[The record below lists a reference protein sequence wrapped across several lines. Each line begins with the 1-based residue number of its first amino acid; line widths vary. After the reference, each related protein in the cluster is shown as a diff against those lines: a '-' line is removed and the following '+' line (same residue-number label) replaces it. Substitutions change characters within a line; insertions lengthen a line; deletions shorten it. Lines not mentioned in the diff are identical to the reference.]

1 MDETIE
7 IKVTSEMAGKRLDV
21 VLSEQCSDLTRSYI
35 NKLCKEERAALNG
48 KTSKGNKKCKEGDV
62 ITLQVP
68 EPTELEILPEE
79 MNLDIVYEDQDVIL
93 INKPKGMVVHPAAGH
108 YSGTLVNGLMAH
120 CKDDLSGINGV
131 LRPGIVHRID
141 KDTTGI
147 LIVCKNDMAHQS
159 IAKQLYD
166 HSITRKYHAIVYGN
180 IKEEEGTVNAPIGRS
195 LKDRKKMGIVMDG
208 KHAVTHYKVLKRLKK
223 GFTYIECQLETG
235 RTHQIRVHMA
245 HIGHPLW
252 GDKLYGRGGQ
262 VLTPPV
268 PGVLL
273 KHDPA
278 PRQMLHAWHLS
289 FIHPFTGEKMAF
301 TCPPPEDFVQTAL
314 TLERHMRRV
323 VVTGVAGSG
332 KSLFM
337 RMLAEEGV
345 PTWSADAAVIRL
357 YEPGREAWQALRL
370 RYGDRFIPDDR
381 SPVDRKALA
390 AALLPSAESGV
401 DVHELE
407 NLLHPLV
414 LDDLER
420 FWSGQEEAGR
430 GYAVAEVPLW
440 FESGWS
446 RKLCG
451 ERRPYVVGI
460 SCEQGERCRRL
471 LEVRGWSDTLM
482 ARMDGL
488 QWTQERKLAGCDKVI
503 ANSGTE
509 GALRDKARAFVR
521 VMEHWDA
528 ESRAAFLGQW
538 EHLVN
543 EPCPEAG

>member
-1 MDETIE
+1 MIFLTGKENMDETIE

-21 VLSEQCSDLTRSYI
+21 VLSEQCNDLTRSYI

-245 HIGHPLW
+245 SIKHPLL
-252 GDKLYGRGGQ
+252 GDDVYGPKKSKYTLEGQ
-262 VLTPPV
+262 C
-268 PGVLL
+268 
-273 KHDPA
+273 
-278 PRQMLHAWHLS
+278 LHAKVLG
-289 FIHPFTGEKMAF
+289 FVHPRTGEYTEF
-301 TCPPPEDFVQTAL
+301 
-314 TLERHMRRV
+314 
-323 VVTGVAGSG
+323 
-332 KSLFM
+332 
-337 RMLAEEGV
+337 
-345 PTWSADAAVIRL
+345 
-357 YEPGREAWQALRL
+357 
-370 RYGDRFIPDDR
+370 
-381 SPVDRKALA
+381 
-390 AALLPSAESGV
+390 
-401 DVHELE
+401 
-407 NLLHPLV
+407 
-414 LDDLER
+414 
-420 FWSGQEEAGR
+420 
-430 GYAVAEVPLW
+430 EVPLPEY
-440 FESGWS
+440 FE
-446 RKLCG
+446 KL
-451 ERRPYVVGI
+451 
-460 SCEQGERCRRL
+460 L
-471 LEVRGWSDTLM
+471 N
-482 ARMDGL
+482 
-488 QWTQERKLAGCDKVI
+488 KLD
-503 ANSGTE
+503 N
-509 GALRDKARAFVR
+509 
-521 VMEHWDA
+521 
-528 ESRAAFLGQW
+528 
-538 EHLVN
+538 
-543 EPCPEAG
+543 

>member
-245 HIGHPLW
+245 SIHHPLL
-252 GDKLYGRGGQ
+252 GDCVHGPAKCPWTLQGQ
-262 VLTPPV
+262 T
-268 PGVLL
+268 
-273 KHDPA
+273 
-278 PRQMLHAWHLS
+278 LHAKILGI
-289 FIHPFTGEKMAF
+289 IHPRTGKYMEFDA
-301 TCPPPEDFVQTAL
+301 PLPEYF
-314 TLERHMRRV
+314 
-323 VVTGVAGSG
+323 
-332 KSLFM
+332 
-337 RMLAEEGV
+337 
-345 PTWSADAAVIRL
+345 
-357 YEPGREAWQALRL
+357 
-370 RYGDRFIPDDR
+370 
-381 SPVDRKALA
+381 
-390 AALLPSAESGV
+390 
-401 DVHELE
+401 E
-407 NLLHPLV
+407 NLLKKL
-414 LDDLER
+414 
-420 FWSGQEEAGR
+420 
-430 GYAVAEVPLW
+430 
-440 FESGWS
+440 
-446 RKLCG
+446 RKM
-451 ERRPYVVGI
+451 
-460 SCEQGERCRRL
+460 S
-471 LEVRGWSDTLM
+471 
-482 ARMDGL
+482 
-488 QWTQERKLAGCDKVI
+488 
-503 ANSGTE
+503 
-509 GALRDKARAFVR
+509 
-521 VMEHWDA
+521 
-528 ESRAAFLGQW
+528 
-538 EHLVN
+538 
-543 EPCPEAG
+543 

>member
-245 HIGHPLW
+245 SIHHPVA
-252 GDKLYGRGGQ
+252 GDPVYGPHNCITSLHGQ
-262 VLTPPV
+262 C
-268 PGVLL
+268 
-273 KHDPA
+273 
-278 PRQMLHAWHLS
+278 LHAKTLG
-289 FIHPFTGEKMAF
+289 FVHPITGEYLRFDSDLPDYF
-301 TCPPPEDFVQTAL
+301 THFLA
-314 TLERHMRRV
+314 TLRR
-323 VVTGVAGSG
+323 
-332 KSLFM
+332 KN
-337 RMLAEEGV
+337 
-345 PTWSADAAVIRL
+345 P
-357 YEPGREAWQALRL
+357 
-370 RYGDRFIPDDR
+370 
-381 SPVDRKALA
+381 
-390 AALLPSAESGV
+390 
-401 DVHELE
+401 
-407 NLLHPLV
+407 
-414 LDDLER
+414 
-420 FWSGQEEAGR
+420 
-430 GYAVAEVPLW
+430 
-440 FESGWS
+440 
-446 RKLCG
+446 
-451 ERRPYVVGI
+451 
-460 SCEQGERCRRL
+460 
-471 LEVRGWSDTLM
+471 
-482 ARMDGL
+482 
-488 QWTQERKLAGCDKVI
+488 
-503 ANSGTE
+503 
-509 GALRDKARAFVR
+509 
-521 VMEHWDA
+521 
-528 ESRAAFLGQW
+528 
-538 EHLVN
+538 
-543 EPCPEAG
+543 

>member
-1 MDETIE
+1 MIFLTGKENMDETIE

-166 HSITRKYHAIVYGN
+166 HSITRKYYAIVYGN

-245 HIGHPLW
+245 SIKHPLL
-252 GDKLYGRGGQ
+252 GDDVYG
-262 VLTPPV
+262 P
-268 PGVLL
+268 
-273 KHDPA
+273 KK
-278 PRQMLHAWHLS
+278 S
-289 FIHPFTGEKMAF
+289 KY
-301 TCPPPEDFVQTAL
+301 
-314 TLERHMRRV
+314 TLEGLCLQAKVLGV
-323 VVTGVAGSG
+323 VHPRAG
-332 KSLFM
+332 
-337 RMLAEEGV
+337 
-345 PTWSADAAVIRL
+345 
-357 YEPGREAWQALRL
+357 
-370 RYGDRFIPDDR
+370 GDMEF
-381 SPVDRKALA
+381 
-390 AALLPSAESGV
+390 
-401 DVHELE
+401 
-407 NLLHPLV
+407 
-414 LDDLER
+414 
-420 FWSGQEEAGR
+420 
-430 GYAVAEVPLW
+430 EVPLPEY
-440 FESGWS
+440 FE
-446 RKLCG
+446 KL
-451 ERRPYVVGI
+451 
-460 SCEQGERCRRL
+460 L
-471 LEVRGWSDTLM
+471 N
-482 ARMDGL
+482 
-488 QWTQERKLAGCDKVI
+488 KLD
-503 ANSGTE
+503 N
-509 GALRDKARAFVR
+509 
-521 VMEHWDA
+521 
-528 ESRAAFLGQW
+528 
-538 EHLVN
+538 
-543 EPCPEAG
+543 

>member
-245 HIGHPLW
+245 SIKHPLL
-252 GDKLYGRGGQ
+252 GDDVYGPKKSKYTLEGQ
-262 VLTPPV
+262 C
-268 PGVLL
+268 
-273 KHDPA
+273 
-278 PRQMLHAWHLS
+278 LHAKVLG
-289 FIHPFTGEKMAF
+289 FVHPRTGEYMEF
-301 TCPPPEDFVQTAL
+301 
-314 TLERHMRRV
+314 
-323 VVTGVAGSG
+323 
-332 KSLFM
+332 
-337 RMLAEEGV
+337 
-345 PTWSADAAVIRL
+345 
-357 YEPGREAWQALRL
+357 
-370 RYGDRFIPDDR
+370 
-381 SPVDRKALA
+381 
-390 AALLPSAESGV
+390 
-401 DVHELE
+401 
-407 NLLHPLV
+407 
-414 LDDLER
+414 
-420 FWSGQEEAGR
+420 
-430 GYAVAEVPLW
+430 EVPLP
-440 FESGWS
+440 EYRSE
-446 RKLCG
+446 
-451 ERRPYVVGI
+451 ERRVGKECRSRWSPY
-460 SCEQGERCRRL
+460 
-471 LEVRGWSDTLM
+471 
-482 ARMDGL
+482 
-488 QWTQERKLAGCDKVI
+488 
-503 ANSGTE
+503 
-509 GALRDKARAFVR
+509 
-521 VMEHWDA
+521 H
-528 ESRAAFLGQW
+528 
-538 EHLVN
+538 
-543 EPCPEAG
+543 

>member
-1 MDETIE
+1 MIFLTGKENMDETIE

-21 VLSEQCSDLTRSYI
+21 VLSEQCNDLTRSYI

-245 HIGHPLW
+245 SIKHPLL
-252 GDKLYGRGGQ
+252 GDDVYGPKKSKYTLEGQ
-262 VLTPPV
+262 C
-268 PGVLL
+268 
-273 KHDPA
+273 
-278 PRQMLHAWHLS
+278 LHAKVLG
-289 FIHPFTGEKMAF
+289 FVHPRTGEYMEFEVAL
-301 TCPPPEDFVQTAL
+301 PEYF
-314 TLERHMRRV
+314 E
-323 VVTGVAGSG
+323 
-332 KSLFM
+332 K
-337 RMLAEEGV
+337 
-345 PTWSADAAVIRL
+345 
-357 YEPGREAWQALRL
+357 
-370 RYGDRFIPDDR
+370 
-381 SPVDRKALA
+381 
-390 AALLPSAESGV
+390 LL
-401 DVHELE
+401 
-407 NLLHPLV
+407 NK
-414 LDDLER
+414 LD
-420 FWSGQEEAGR
+420 
-430 GYAVAEVPLW
+430 
-440 FESGWS
+440 
-446 RKLCG
+446 
-451 ERRPYVVGI
+451 
-460 SCEQGERCRRL
+460 
-471 LEVRGWSDTLM
+471 
-482 ARMDGL
+482 
-488 QWTQERKLAGCDKVI
+488 
-503 ANSGTE
+503 N
-509 GALRDKARAFVR
+509 
-521 VMEHWDA
+521 
-528 ESRAAFLGQW
+528 
-538 EHLVN
+538 
-543 EPCPEAG
+543 

>member
-245 HIGHPLW
+245 SIKHPLL
-252 GDKLYGRGGQ
+252 GDDVYGPKKSKYTLEGQ
-262 VLTPPV
+262 C
-268 PGVLL
+268 
-273 KHDPA
+273 
-278 PRQMLHAWHLS
+278 LHAKVLGFVHPRLS
-289 FIHPFTGEKMAF
+289 LIH
-301 TCPPPEDFVQTAL
+301 
-314 TLERHMRRV
+314 
-323 VVTGVAGSG
+323 
-332 KSLFM
+332 
-337 RMLAEEGV
+337 
-345 PTWSADAAVIRL
+345 I
-357 YEPGREAWQALRL
+357 
-370 RYGDRFIPDDR
+370 
-381 SPVDRKALA
+381 
-390 AALLPSAESGV
+390 
-401 DVHELE
+401 
-407 NLLHPLV
+407 
-414 LDDLER
+414 
-420 FWSGQEEAGR
+420 
-430 GYAVAEVPLW
+430 
-440 FESGWS
+440 
-446 RKLCG
+446 
-451 ERRPYVVGI
+451 
-460 SCEQGERCRRL
+460 
-471 LEVRGWSDTLM
+471 
-482 ARMDGL
+482 
-488 QWTQERKLAGCDKVI
+488 
-503 ANSGTE
+503 
-509 GALRDKARAFVR
+509 
-521 VMEHWDA
+521 
-528 ESRAAFLGQW
+528 
-538 EHLVN
+538 
-543 EPCPEAG
+543 

>member
-1 MDETIE
+1 MIFLTGKENMDETIE

-245 HIGHPLW
+245 SIKHPLL
-252 GDKLYGRGGQ
+252 GDDVYGPKKSKYTLEGQ
-262 VLTPPV
+262 C
-268 PGVLL
+268 
-273 KHDPA
+273 
-278 PRQMLHAWHLS
+278 LHA
-289 FIHPFTGEKMAF
+289 
-301 TCPPPEDFVQTAL
+301 
-314 TLERHMRRV
+314 
-323 VVTGVAGSG
+323 
-332 KSLFM
+332 
-337 RMLAEEGV
+337 
-345 PTWSADAAVIRL
+345 
-357 YEPGREAWQALRL
+357 
-370 RYGDRFIPDDR
+370 
-381 SPVDRKALA
+381 
-390 AALLPSAESGV
+390 
-401 DVHELE
+401 
-407 NLLHPLV
+407 
-414 LDDLER
+414 
-420 FWSGQEEAGR
+420 
-430 GYAVAEVPLW
+430 
-440 FESGWS
+440 
-446 RKLCG
+446 
-451 ERRPYVVGI
+451 
-460 SCEQGERCRRL
+460 
-471 LEVRGWSDTLM
+471 
-482 ARMDGL
+482 
-488 QWTQERKLAGCDKVI
+488 KV
-503 ANSGTE
+503 
-509 GALRDKARAFVR
+509 
-521 VMEHWDA
+521 
-528 ESRAAFLGQW
+528 
-538 EHLVN
+538 
-543 EPCPEAG
+543 

>member
-245 HIGHPLW
+245 SIKHPLL
-252 GDKLYGRGGQ
+252 GDDVYGPKKSKYTLEGQ
-262 VLTPPV
+262 C
-268 PGVLL
+268 
-273 KHDPA
+273 
-278 PRQMLHAWHLS
+278 LHAKVLG
-289 FIHPFTGEKMAF
+289 FVHPRTGEYKEF
-301 TCPPPEDFVQTAL
+301 
-314 TLERHMRRV
+314 
-323 VVTGVAGSG
+323 
-332 KSLFM
+332 
-337 RMLAEEGV
+337 
-345 PTWSADAAVIRL
+345 
-357 YEPGREAWQALRL
+357 
-370 RYGDRFIPDDR
+370 
-381 SPVDRKALA
+381 
-390 AALLPSAESGV
+390 
-401 DVHELE
+401 
-407 NLLHPLV
+407 
-414 LDDLER
+414 
-420 FWSGQEEAGR
+420 
-430 GYAVAEVPLW
+430 EVPLPEY
-440 FESGWS
+440 FE
-446 RKLCG
+446 KL
-451 ERRPYVVGI
+451 
-460 SCEQGERCRRL
+460 L
-471 LEVRGWSDTLM
+471 N
-482 ARMDGL
+482 
-488 QWTQERKLAGCDKVI
+488 KLD
-503 ANSGTE
+503 N
-509 GALRDKARAFVR
+509 
-521 VMEHWDA
+521 
-528 ESRAAFLGQW
+528 
-538 EHLVN
+538 
-543 EPCPEAG
+543 

>member
-1 MDETIE
+1 MIFLTGKENMDETIE

-245 HIGHPLW
+245 SIKHPLL
-252 GDKLYGRGGQ
+252 GDDVYGPKKSKYTLEGQ
-262 VLTPPV
+262 C
-268 PGVLL
+268 
-273 KHDPA
+273 
-278 PRQMLHAWHLS
+278 LHAKVLG
-289 FIHPFTGEKMAF
+289 FVHPRPGEYMEF
-301 TCPPPEDFVQTAL
+301 
-314 TLERHMRRV
+314 
-323 VVTGVAGSG
+323 
-332 KSLFM
+332 
-337 RMLAEEGV
+337 
-345 PTWSADAAVIRL
+345 
-357 YEPGREAWQALRL
+357 
-370 RYGDRFIPDDR
+370 
-381 SPVDRKALA
+381 
-390 AALLPSAESGV
+390 
-401 DVHELE
+401 
-407 NLLHPLV
+407 
-414 LDDLER
+414 
-420 FWSGQEEAGR
+420 
-430 GYAVAEVPLW
+430 EVPLPEY
-440 FESGWS
+440 FE
-446 RKLCG
+446 KL
-451 ERRPYVVGI
+451 
-460 SCEQGERCRRL
+460 L
-471 LEVRGWSDTLM
+471 N
-482 ARMDGL
+482 
-488 QWTQERKLAGCDKVI
+488 KLD
-503 ANSGTE
+503 N
-509 GALRDKARAFVR
+509 
-521 VMEHWDA
+521 
-528 ESRAAFLGQW
+528 
-538 EHLVN
+538 
-543 EPCPEAG
+543 

>member
-245 HIGHPLW
+245 SIKHPLL
-252 GDKLYGRGGQ
+252 GDDVYGPKKSKYTLEGQ
-262 VLTPPV
+262 C
-268 PGVLL
+268 
-273 KHDPA
+273 
-278 PRQMLHAWHLS
+278 LHAKVLG
-289 FIHPFTGEKMAF
+289 FVRTGEYMEF
-301 TCPPPEDFVQTAL
+301 EVSLPEYF
-314 TLERHMRRV
+314 E
-323 VVTGVAGSG
+323 
-332 KSLFM
+332 K
-337 RMLAEEGV
+337 
-345 PTWSADAAVIRL
+345 
-357 YEPGREAWQALRL
+357 
-370 RYGDRFIPDDR
+370 
-381 SPVDRKALA
+381 
-390 AALLPSAESGV
+390 LL
-401 DVHELE
+401 
-407 NLLHPLV
+407 NK
-414 LDDLER
+414 LD
-420 FWSGQEEAGR
+420 
-430 GYAVAEVPLW
+430 
-440 FESGWS
+440 
-446 RKLCG
+446 
-451 ERRPYVVGI
+451 
-460 SCEQGERCRRL
+460 
-471 LEVRGWSDTLM
+471 
-482 ARMDGL
+482 
-488 QWTQERKLAGCDKVI
+488 
-503 ANSGTE
+503 N
-509 GALRDKARAFVR
+509 
-521 VMEHWDA
+521 
-528 ESRAAFLGQW
+528 
-538 EHLVN
+538 
-543 EPCPEAG
+543 

>member
-48 KTSKGNKKCKEGDV
+48 KTSKGNKKCKEGDM

-245 HIGHPLW
+245 SIKHPLL
-252 GDKLYGRGGQ
+252 GDDVYGPKKSKYTLEGQ
-262 VLTPPV
+262 C
-268 PGVLL
+268 
-273 KHDPA
+273 
-278 PRQMLHAWHLS
+278 LHAKVLG
-289 FIHPFTGEKMAF
+289 FVHPRTGEYMEF
-301 TCPPPEDFVQTAL
+301 EVSLPEYF
-314 TLERHMRRV
+314 E
-323 VVTGVAGSG
+323 
-332 KSLFM
+332 K
-337 RMLAEEGV
+337 
-345 PTWSADAAVIRL
+345 
-357 YEPGREAWQALRL
+357 
-370 RYGDRFIPDDR
+370 
-381 SPVDRKALA
+381 
-390 AALLPSAESGV
+390 LL
-401 DVHELE
+401 
-407 NLLHPLV
+407 NK
-414 LDDLER
+414 LD
-420 FWSGQEEAGR
+420 
-430 GYAVAEVPLW
+430 
-440 FESGWS
+440 
-446 RKLCG
+446 
-451 ERRPYVVGI
+451 
-460 SCEQGERCRRL
+460 
-471 LEVRGWSDTLM
+471 
-482 ARMDGL
+482 
-488 QWTQERKLAGCDKVI
+488 
-503 ANSGTE
+503 N
-509 GALRDKARAFVR
+509 
-521 VMEHWDA
+521 
-528 ESRAAFLGQW
+528 
-538 EHLVN
+538 
-543 EPCPEAG
+543 

>member
-1 MDETIE
+1 MIFLTGKENMDETIE

-223 GFTYIECQLETG
+223 DFTYIECQLETG

-245 HIGHPLW
+245 SIKHPLL
-252 GDKLYGRGGQ
+252 GDDVYGPKKSKYTLEGQ
-262 VLTPPV
+262 C
-268 PGVLL
+268 
-273 KHDPA
+273 
-278 PRQMLHAWHLS
+278 LHAKVLG
-289 FIHPFTGEKMAF
+289 FVHPRTGEYMEFEVIVSNPREEK
-301 TCPPPEDFVQTAL
+301 TAKL
-314 TLERHMRRV
+314 KDEFGIITTTDNKEVAKQSDILVLSVKPQVYPAVIKEIRDEVSSEQIIVTIAAGVSMEAAERQFGKEVKIVRV
-323 VVTGVAGSG
+323 MPNTPALVGEGMSGLCCNEYVTEEEFDLVHKIFESFGKAEKITENLMDAVVGVSGSG
-332 KSLFM
+332 PAYVYMFIEAM
-337 RMLAEEGV
+337 
-345 PTWSADAAVIRL
+345 ADAAVAQGLPRKQAYTFAAQTL
-357 YEPGREAWQALRL
+357 LGSAKMVLETGQHPGELKDAVCSPAGTTIEAVNVLEKK
-370 RYGDRFIPDDR
+370 GMR
-381 SPVDRKALA
+381 SAVIEAVTA
-390 AALLPSAESGV
+390 AAKKN
-401 DVHELE
+401 H
-407 NLLHPLV
+407 
-414 LDDLER
+414 
-420 FWSGQEEAGR
+420 Q
-430 GYAVAEVPLW
+430 
-440 FESGWS
+440 
-446 RKLCG
+446 
-451 ERRPYVVGI
+451 
-460 SCEQGERCRRL
+460 
-471 LEVRGWSDTLM
+471 
-482 ARMDGL
+482 
-488 QWTQERKLAGCDKVI
+488 
-503 ANSGTE
+503 
-509 GALRDKARAFVR
+509 
-521 VMEHWDA
+521 
-528 ESRAAFLGQW
+528 LGKKK
-538 EHLVN
+538 EK
-543 EPCPEAG
+543 

>member
-245 HIGHPLW
+245 SIKHPLL
-252 GDKLYGRGGQ
+252 GDDVYGPKKSKYTLEGQ
-262 VLTPPV
+262 C
-268 PGVLL
+268 
-273 KHDPA
+273 
-278 PRQMLHAWHLS
+278 LHAKVLG
-289 FIHPFTGEKMAF
+289 FVHPRTGEYMEF
-301 TCPPPEDFVQTAL
+301 
-314 TLERHMRRV
+314 
-323 VVTGVAGSG
+323 
-332 KSLFM
+332 
-337 RMLAEEGV
+337 
-345 PTWSADAAVIRL
+345 
-357 YEPGREAWQALRL
+357 
-370 RYGDRFIPDDR
+370 
-381 SPVDRKALA
+381 
-390 AALLPSAESGV
+390 
-401 DVHELE
+401 
-407 NLLHPLV
+407 
-414 LDDLER
+414 
-420 FWSGQEEAGR
+420 
-430 GYAVAEVPLW
+430 EVPLPGGG
-440 FESGWS
+440 FDS
-446 RKLCG
+446 R
-451 ERRPYVVGI
+451 Y
-460 SCEQGERCRRL
+460 L
-471 LEVRGWSDTLM
+471 LSLPKR
-482 ARMDGL
+482 ARSQACL
-488 QWTQERKLAGCDKVI
+488 
-503 ANSGTE
+503 
-509 GALRDKARAFVR
+509 
-521 VMEHWDA
+521 
-528 ESRAAFLGQW
+528 FL
-538 EHLVN
+538 
-543 EPCPEAG
+543 

>member
-235 RTHQIRVHMA
+235 RTHQIRVHLS
-245 HIGHPLW
+245 HIGCPIC
-252 GDKLYGRGGQ
+252 GDYLYGRELPELKDRFALHSARLRCIQ
-262 VLTPPV
+262 PV
-268 PGVLL
+268 
-273 KHDPA
+273 
-278 PRQMLHAWHLS
+278 
-289 FIHPFTGEKMAF
+289 TGE
-301 TCPPPEDFVQTAL
+301 TVNI
-314 TLERHMRRV
+314 V
-323 VVTGVAGSG
+323 
-332 KSLFM
+332 
-337 RMLAEEGV
+337 
-345 PTWSADAAVIRL
+345 
-357 YEPGREAWQALRL
+357 EP
-370 RYGDRFIPDDR
+370 
-381 SPVDRKALA
+381 
-390 AALLPSAESGV
+390 
-401 DVHELE
+401 
-407 NLLHPLV
+407 
-414 LDDLER
+414 
-420 FWSGQEEAGR
+420 
-430 GYAVAEVPLW
+430 
-440 FESGWS
+440 
-446 RKLCG
+446 
-451 ERRPYVVGI
+451 
-460 SCEQGERCRRL
+460 
-471 LEVRGWSDTLM
+471 M
-482 ARMDGL
+482 
-488 QWTQERKLAGCDKVI
+488 
-503 ANSGTE
+503 
-509 GALRDKARAFVR
+509 
-521 VMEHWDA
+521 
-528 ESRAAFLGQW
+528 
-538 EHLVN
+538 
-543 EPCPEAG
+543 PEAMEKLLCV

>member
-1 MDETIE
+1 MIFLTGKENMDETIE

-245 HIGHPLW
+245 SIKHPLL
-252 GDKLYGRGGQ
+252 GDDVYGPKKSKYTLEGQ
-262 VLTPPV
+262 C
-268 PGVLL
+268 
-273 KHDPA
+273 
-278 PRQMLHAWHLS
+278 LHAKVLG
-289 FIHPFTGEKMAF
+289 FVHPRTGEYMEF
-301 TCPPPEDFVQTAL
+301 
-314 TLERHMRRV
+314 
-323 VVTGVAGSG
+323 
-332 KSLFM
+332 
-337 RMLAEEGV
+337 
-345 PTWSADAAVIRL
+345 
-357 YEPGREAWQALRL
+357 
-370 RYGDRFIPDDR
+370 
-381 SPVDRKALA
+381 
-390 AALLPSAESGV
+390 
-401 DVHELE
+401 
-407 NLLHPLV
+407 
-414 LDDLER
+414 
-420 FWSGQEEAGR
+420 
-430 GYAVAEVPLW
+430 EVPL
-440 FESGWS
+440 
-446 RKLCG
+446 
-451 ERRPYVVGI
+451 
-460 SCEQGERCRRL
+460 
-471 LEVRGWSDTLM
+471 
-482 ARMDGL
+482 
-488 QWTQERKLAGCDKVI
+488 
-503 ANSGTE
+503 
-509 GALRDKARAFVR
+509 
-521 VMEHWDA
+521 
-528 ESRAAFLGQW
+528 
-538 EHLVN
+538 
-543 EPCPEAG
+543 

>member
-1 MDETIE
+1 MIFLTGKENMDETIE

-21 VLSEQCSDLTRSYI
+21 VLSGSDLTRSYI

-245 HIGHPLW
+245 SIKHPLL
-252 GDKLYGRGGQ
+252 GDDVYGPKKSKVYTGRA
-262 VLTPPV
+262 V
-268 PGVLL
+268 P
-273 KHDPA
+273 
-278 PRQMLHAWHLS
+278 S
-289 FIHPFTGEKMAF
+289 
-301 TCPPPEDFVQTAL
+301 
-314 TLERHMRRV
+314 
-323 VVTGVAGSG
+323 
-332 KSLFM
+332 
-337 RMLAEEGV
+337 
-345 PTWSADAAVIRL
+345 
-357 YEPGREAWQALRL
+357 
-370 RYGDRFIPDDR
+370 
-381 SPVDRKALA
+381 
-390 AALLPSAESGV
+390 
-401 DVHELE
+401 
-407 NLLHPLV
+407 
-414 LDDLER
+414 
-420 FWSGQEEAGR
+420 
-430 GYAVAEVPLW
+430 
-440 FESGWS
+440 
-446 RKLCG
+446 
-451 ERRPYVVGI
+451 
-460 SCEQGERCRRL
+460 
-471 LEVRGWSDTLM
+471 
-482 ARMDGL
+482 
-488 QWTQERKLAGCDKVI
+488 
-503 ANSGTE
+503 
-509 GALRDKARAFVR
+509 
-521 VMEHWDA
+521 
-528 ESRAAFLGQW
+528 
-538 EHLVN
+538 
-543 EPCPEAG
+543 

>member
-245 HIGHPLW
+245 SIKHPLL
-252 GDKLYGRGGQ
+252 GDDVYGPKKSKYTLEGQ
-262 VLTPPV
+262 C
-268 PGVLL
+268 
-273 KHDPA
+273 
-278 PRQMLHAWHLS
+278 LHAKVLG
-289 FIHPFTGEKMAF
+289 FVHPRTGEYMK
-301 TCPPPEDFVQTAL
+301 C
-314 TLERHMRRV
+314 
-323 VVTGVAGSG
+323 
-332 KSLFM
+332 
-337 RMLAEEGV
+337 
-345 PTWSADAAVIRL
+345 
-357 YEPGREAWQALRL
+357 
-370 RYGDRFIPDDR
+370 
-381 SPVDRKALA
+381 
-390 AALLPSAESGV
+390 
-401 DVHELE
+401 
-407 NLLHPLV
+407 
-414 LDDLER
+414 
-420 FWSGQEEAGR
+420 
-430 GYAVAEVPLW
+430 
-440 FESGWS
+440 
-446 RKLCG
+446 LCQSILKN
-451 ERRPYVVGI
+451 Y
-460 SCEQGERCRRL
+460 
-471 LEVRGWSDTLM
+471 
-482 ARMDGL
+482 
-488 QWTQERKLAGCDKVI
+488 
-503 ANSGTE
+503 
-509 GALRDKARAFVR
+509 
-521 VMEHWDA
+521 
-528 ESRAAFLGQW
+528 
-538 EHLVN
+538 
-543 EPCPEAG
+543 

>member
-1 MDETIE
+1 MIFLTGKENMDETIE

-245 HIGHPLW
+245 SIKHPLL
-252 GDKLYGRGGQ
+252 GDDVYGPKKSKYTLEGQ
-262 VLTPPV
+262 C
-268 PGVLL
+268 
-273 KHDPA
+273 
-278 PRQMLHAWHLS
+278 LHAKVLG
-289 FIHPFTGEKMAF
+289 FVHPRTG
-301 TCPPPEDFVQTAL
+301 DIW
-314 TLERHMRRV
+314 
-323 VVTGVAGSG
+323 
-332 KSLFM
+332 SL
-337 RMLAEEGV
+337 
-345 PTWSADAAVIRL
+345 
-357 YEPGREAWQALRL
+357 
-370 RYGDRFIPDDR
+370 
-381 SPVDRKALA
+381 KC
-390 AALLPSAESGV
+390 
-401 DVHELE
+401 
-407 NLLHPLV
+407 
-414 LDDLER
+414 
-420 FWSGQEEAGR
+420 
-430 GYAVAEVPLW
+430 
-440 FESGWS
+440 
-446 RKLCG
+446 LCQSILKN
-451 ERRPYVVGI
+451 Y
-460 SCEQGERCRRL
+460 
-471 LEVRGWSDTLM
+471 
-482 ARMDGL
+482 
-488 QWTQERKLAGCDKVI
+488 
-503 ANSGTE
+503 
-509 GALRDKARAFVR
+509 
-521 VMEHWDA
+521 
-528 ESRAAFLGQW
+528 
-538 EHLVN
+538 
-543 EPCPEAG
+543 

>member
-245 HIGHPLW
+245 SIKHPLL
-252 GDKLYGRGGQ
+252 GDDVYGPKKSKYTLEGQ
-262 VLTPPV
+262 C
-268 PGVLL
+268 
-273 KHDPA
+273 
-278 PRQMLHAWHLS
+278 LHAKVLG
-289 FIHPFTGEKMAF
+289 FVHPRTGEYMEF
-301 TCPPPEDFVQTAL
+301 EVSLPEYF
-314 TLERHMRRV
+314 E
-323 VVTGVAGSG
+323 
-332 KSLFM
+332 K
-337 RMLAEEGV
+337 
-345 PTWSADAAVIRL
+345 
-357 YEPGREAWQALRL
+357 
-370 RYGDRFIPDDR
+370 
-381 SPVDRKALA
+381 
-390 AALLPSAESGV
+390 LLSK
-401 DVHELE
+401 
-407 NLLHPLV
+407 
-414 LDDLER
+414 LD
-420 FWSGQEEAGR
+420 
-430 GYAVAEVPLW
+430 
-440 FESGWS
+440 
-446 RKLCG
+446 
-451 ERRPYVVGI
+451 
-460 SCEQGERCRRL
+460 
-471 LEVRGWSDTLM
+471 
-482 ARMDGL
+482 
-488 QWTQERKLAGCDKVI
+488 
-503 ANSGTE
+503 N
-509 GALRDKARAFVR
+509 
-521 VMEHWDA
+521 
-528 ESRAAFLGQW
+528 
-538 EHLVN
+538 
-543 EPCPEAG
+543 

>member
-1 MDETIE
+1 MIFLTGKENMDETIE

-245 HIGHPLW
+245 SIKHPLL
-252 GDKLYGRGGQ
+252 GDDVYG
-262 VLTPPV
+262 P
-268 PGVLL
+268 
-273 KHDPA
+273 KK
-278 PRQMLHAWHLS
+278 S
-289 FIHPFTGEKMAF
+289 KY
-301 TCPPPEDFVQTAL
+301 
-314 TLERHMRRV
+314 TLE
-323 VVTGVAGSG
+323 
-332 KSLFM
+332 
-337 RMLAEEGV
+337 
-345 PTWSADAAVIRL
+345 
-357 YEPGREAWQALRL
+357 
-370 RYGDRFIPDDR
+370 
-381 SPVDRKALA
+381 
-390 AALLPSAESGV
+390 
-401 DVHELE
+401 
-407 NLLHPLV
+407 
-414 LDDLER
+414 
-420 FWSGQEEAGR
+420 GQ
-430 GYAVAEVPLW
+430 
-440 FESGWS
+440 
-446 RKLCG
+446 
-451 ERRPYVVGI
+451 
-460 SCEQGERCRRL
+460 
-471 LEVRGWSDTLM
+471 
-482 ARMDGL
+482 
-488 QWTQERKLAGCDKVI
+488 
-503 ANSGTE
+503 
-509 GALRDKARAFVR
+509 
-521 VMEHWDA
+521 
-528 ESRAAFLGQW
+528 
-538 EHLVN
+538 
-543 EPCPEAG
+543 